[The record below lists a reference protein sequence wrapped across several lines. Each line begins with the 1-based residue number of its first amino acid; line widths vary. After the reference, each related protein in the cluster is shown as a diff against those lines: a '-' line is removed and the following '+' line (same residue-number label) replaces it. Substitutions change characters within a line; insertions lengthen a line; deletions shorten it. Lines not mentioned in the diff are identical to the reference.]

1 MVKRGDGANLVTQI
15 TKLNLFAAV
24 GSKHPV
30 VLYSQRL
37 GIIQPR
43 GLAITAPAQGPCP
56 LCNHCVRT
64 IIVLA
69 PLAHGK
75 PGGSQKSRLPS
86 PVVPASRYEQLL
98 VAANFDARR
107 SRMLGAK
114 SFNHLAQSLRA
125 MRKLL
130 LSCFISHL
138 YWWYACIVSNRQ
150 QKIQFTL
157 ATTRN
162 ALAVFYCTDLAPPRR
177 HPISAPTSN

>member
-15 TKLNLFAAV
+15 TKLNLLAAV
-24 GSKHPV
+24 GSKHSV

-37 GIIQPR
+37 GVIQPR
-43 GLAITAPAQGPCP
+43 GLAIIAPAEGTCP
-56 LCNHCVRT
+56 FCNHCVRT

-75 PGGSQKSRLPS
+75 PRGRQKSRLPS
-86 PVVPASRYEQLL
+86 PVVPASRYVQLL

-114 SFNHLAQSLRA
+114 RFDHLAQSLRA

-138 YWWYACIVSNRQ
+138 WWWPARIVSNRQ
-150 QKIQFTL
+150 QKIQFIL
-157 ATTRN
+157 TTTGN
-162 ALAVFYCTDLAPPRR
+162 ALAVF
-177 HPISAPTSN
+177 HVPTLHLRADIRLTAF